1 MMPPTACSLRIT
13 APPQLDEEL
22 RRRTRFGRLVHVTSC
37 ASTQDLAAEQDPAG
51 PQDLIVWA
59 DHQTQGRGRQR
70 RTWDDE
76 GGLDLAVTFRV
87 QVTLPNPV
95 ALPAALP
102 VAVLDACEPLAGAA
116 LRIKWPNDV
125 YAGERKL
132 SGVLVDRDSARPEV
146 YRIGVGI
153 NVNRAHFPPDLDGK
167 ATSLRLLAGHEVDRS
182 AVLLA
187 LADSVDAMLTAVS
200 EGGDHRP
207 HLDRFRE
214 RLGLLH
220 REVTVTAGST
230 MSGTLTDID
239 FERLVLDGRHAV
251 PLAIVTALAATPS

>member
-1 MMPPTACSLRIT
+1 MGAAASVPEGDYHALLEQIARIDSVFLGGVPSGFH
-13 APPQLDEEL
+13 AD
-22 RRRTRFGRLVHVTSC
+22 HVPYLG
-37 ASTQDLAAEQDPAG
+37 LAAV
-51 PQDLIVWA
+51 LIGVFCSRRA
-59 DHQTQGRGRQR
+59 FEGRVVGWLLLL
-70 RTWDDE
+70 T
-76 GGLDLAVTFRV
+76 G
-87 QVTLPNPV
+87 VTLALGPRLADGSGFVNMGSASV

-220 REVTVTAGST
+220 REVTVTAGSSGTMTGGLQGRSSTGTDWQVDT
-230 MSGTLTDID
+230 MSWSY
-239 FERLVLDGRHAV
+239 
-251 PLAIVTALAATPS
+251 P